1 MKEITSQQQ
10 RVLDCIQIY
19 IKKTGF
25 PPTRADICRELGF
38 KSPNSAETHLR
49 ALEKKGFISIES
61 GASRGISVING
72 ESSDDSNEYPI
83 IGLVAAGSPTLA
95 QENIEKTISCPK
107 SFFDSNFDYFLKV
120 KGLSM
125 KDAGIME
132 DDLIAVKK
140 TTDVRN
146 GDIVIA
152 RIDDEVTVK
161 YFNRKNSKV
170 VELEPANED
179 FENIEV
185 FSIDAGTEF
194 LWSLAAVIGCF
205 SMLLIPSFGLYF
217 ASRAKERKNELKLKM
232 AEDSVDSGLQEE

>member
-19 IKKTGF
+19 LNKTGF

-61 GASRGISVING
+61 GASRGISIIGNSDL
-72 ESSDDSNEYPI
+72 SSNMDNNYPV

-95 QENIEKTISCPK
+95 EENIENKISCPDD
-107 SFFDSNFDYFLKV
+107 FFSSSFDYFLKV

-132 DDLIAVKK
+132 DDLVAVKK
-140 TTDVRN
+140 THDVKN
-146 GDIVIA
+146 GDIVK
-152 RIDDEVTVK
+152 D
-161 YFNRKNSKV
+161 FFSKFV
-170 VELEPANED
+170 CKL
-179 FENIEV
+179 
-185 FSIDAGTEF
+185 
-194 LWSLAAVIGCF
+194 LLAAFSLKSSGNSAGNFCNNVFFHHAACSAHAWFFVILVVTKF
-205 SMLLIPSFGLYF
+205 RLIHIECGF
-217 ASRAKERKNELKLKM
+217 
-232 AEDSVDSGLQEE
+232 VT

>member
-19 IKKTGF
+19 LKKTGF

-61 GASRGISVING
+61 GTSRGISIING
-72 ESSDDSNEYPI
+72 EQITENAQQYPV

-95 QENIEKTISCPK
+95 QENVEKTINCPD
-107 SFFDSNFDYFLKV
+107 SFFNSSFDYFLKV

-140 TTDVRN
+140 TSDVKN

-152 RIDDEVTVK
+152 RLDDEVTIK
-161 YFNRKNSKV
+161 FFNRKSPKLI
-170 VELEPANED
+170 ELEAANDD
-179 FENIEV
+179 FENI
-185 FSIDAGTEF
+185 FIDLEQDELHIEGK
-194 LWSLAAVIGCF
+194 SVG
-205 SMLLIPSFGLYF
+205 LL
-217 ASRAKERKNELKLKM
+217 RKN
-232 AEDSVDSGLQEE
+232 

>member
-19 IKKTGF
+19 LNKTGF

-61 GASRGISVING
+61 GASRGISILGNSDL
-72 ESSDDSNEYPI
+72 SSNMDNNYPV

-95 QENIEKTISCPK
+95 EENIENKISCPDD
-107 SFFDSNFDYFLKV
+107 FFSSSFDYFLKV

-132 DDLIAVKK
+132 DDLVAVKK
-140 TTDVRN
+140 THDVKN

-152 RIDDEVTVK
+152 RMDDEVTIK
-161 YFNRKNSKV
+161 FLNRKSPKI
-170 VELEPANED
+170 VELEPANDD
-179 FENIEV
+179 FQNITVDLEHENFTIEGKSV
-185 FSIDAGTEF
+185 G
-194 LWSLAAVIGCF
+194 
-205 SMLLIPSFGLYF
+205 LL
-217 ASRAKERKNELKLKM
+217 RRN
-232 AEDSVDSGLQEE
+232 

>member
-19 IKKTGF
+19 INKTGF
-25 PPTRADICRELGF
+25 PPTRANICKELGF

-61 GASRGISVING
+61 GASRGISIIKNQ
-72 ESSDDSNEYPI
+72 EQTSNDNEYPV

-95 QENIEKTISCPK
+95 EENIERTINCPN
-107 SFFDSNFDYFLKV
+107 SFFESNFDYFLKV

-140 TTDVRN
+140 TTDVKN

-152 RIDDEVTVK
+152 RLGDEVTVK
-161 YFNRKNSKV
+161 FFKRKSSNI
-170 VELEPANED
+170 VELEPANKD
-179 FENIEV
+179 YNNIVVNLEHDELHIEGK
-185 FSIDAGTEF
+185 SIG
-194 LWSLAAVIGCF
+194 
-205 SMLLIPSFGLYF
+205 LL
-217 ASRAKERKNELKLKM
+217 RKN
-232 AEDSVDSGLQEE
+232 

>member
-19 IKKTGF
+19 INKTGF
-25 PPTRADICRELGF
+25 PPTRANICKELGF

-61 GASRGISVING
+61 GASRGISIINNQ
-72 ESSDDSNEYPI
+72 EQTSNNNEYPV

-95 QENIEKTISCPK
+95 EENIERTINCPN
-107 SFFDSNFDYFLKV
+107 SFFESNFDYFLKV

-140 TTDVRN
+140 TTDVKN

-152 RIDDEVTVK
+152 RLDDEVTVK
-161 YFNRKNSKV
+161 FFKRKSLNII
-170 VELEPANED
+170 ELEPANED
-179 FENIEV
+179 YKNIVVNLEHDEIHIEGKSV
-185 FSIDAGTEF
+185 G
-194 LWSLAAVIGCF
+194 
-205 SMLLIPSFGLYF
+205 LL
-217 ASRAKERKNELKLKM
+217 RKN
-232 AEDSVDSGLQEE
+232 

>member
-19 IKKTGF
+19 LNKTGF
-25 PPTRADICRELGF
+25 PPTRADICKELGF

-61 GASRGISVING
+61 GTSRGISITN
-72 ESSDDSNEYPI
+72 NKEYPTNDGEYPV

-95 QENIEKTISCPK
+95 EENIEKTINCPN
-107 SFFDSNFDYFLKV
+107 SFFESSFDYFLKV

-140 TTDVRN
+140 TTDVKN

-152 RIDDEVTVK
+152 RLDNEVTVK
-161 YFNRKNSKV
+161 FFKRKSPKII
-170 VELEPANED
+170 ELEPANEK
-179 FENIEV
+179 FQNIVVNLEQDELYIEGKSV
-185 FSIDAGTEF
+185 G
-194 LWSLAAVIGCF
+194 
-205 SMLLIPSFGLYF
+205 LL
-217 ASRAKERKNELKLKM
+217 RKN
-232 AEDSVDSGLQEE
+232 

>member
-19 IKKTGF
+19 LNKTGF

-49 ALEKKGFISIES
+49 ALEKKGFISFES
-61 GASRGISVING
+61 GASRGISIIGNSDL
-72 ESSDDSNEYPI
+72 SSNMDNNYPV

-95 QENIEKTISCPK
+95 EENIENKISCPVD
-107 SFFDSNFDYFLKV
+107 FFSSSFDYFLKV

-132 DDLIAVKK
+132 DDLVAVKK
-140 TTDVRN
+140 THDVKN

-152 RIDDEVTVK
+152 RIDDEVTIK
-161 YFNRKNSKV
+161 FLNRKSPKI
-170 VELEPANED
+170 VELEPANDDFQNIIVDLEHED
-179 FENIEV
+179 FTIEGKSV
-185 FSIDAGTEF
+185 G
-194 LWSLAAVIGCF
+194 
-205 SMLLIPSFGLYF
+205 LL
-217 ASRAKERKNELKLKM
+217 RRN
-232 AEDSVDSGLQEE
+232 

>member
-10 RVLDCIQIY
+10 RVLDCIQNHL
-19 IKKTGF
+19 KKTGF

-61 GASRGISVING
+61 GTSRGISIIN
-72 ESSDDSNEYPI
+72 SQQIIKDAQEYPV

-95 QENIEKTISCPK
+95 QENVEKTINCPD
-107 SFFDSNFDYFLKV
+107 SFFDTTFDYFLKV
-120 KGLSM
+120 RGLSM

-140 TTDVRN
+140 TADVKN

-152 RIDDEVTVK
+152 RLDDEVTVK
-161 YFNRKNSKV
+161 FFNRKSPRL

-179 FENIEV
+179 FENIVINLEQ
-185 FSIDAGTEF
+185 DEF
-194 LWSLAAVIGCF
+194 HIEGKSVG
-205 SMLLIPSFGLYF
+205 LL
-217 ASRAKERKNELKLKM
+217 RKN
-232 AEDSVDSGLQEE
+232 

>member
-19 IKKTGF
+19 LNKTGF

-61 GASRGISVING
+61 GTSRGISIIGNSDL
-72 ESSDDSNEYPI
+72 SSNMDNNYPV

-95 QENIEKTISCPK
+95 EENIENKISCPVD
-107 SFFDSNFDYFLKV
+107 FFSSSFDYFLKV

-132 DDLIAVKK
+132 DDLVAVKK
-140 TTDVRN
+140 THDVKN

-152 RIDDEVTVK
+152 RIDDEVTIK
-161 YFNRKNSKV
+161 FLNRKSPKI
-170 VELEPANED
+170 VELEPANDD
-179 FENIEV
+179 FQNIIVDLEHENFTIEGKSV
-185 FSIDAGTEF
+185 G
-194 LWSLAAVIGCF
+194 
-205 SMLLIPSFGLYF
+205 LL
-217 ASRAKERKNELKLKM
+217 RRN
-232 AEDSVDSGLQEE
+232 